1 MGNRIGDDIDR
12 RIEEMLEN
20 NGKQW
25 LIYNSDKD
33 ELLRIETM
41 LFFSDELMI
50 VSHLLNLYFIHE
62 N

>member
-1 MGNRIGDDIDR
+1 MGDDINR
-12 RIEEMLEN
+12 RIQEMLAN
-20 NGKQW
+20 NRKLW

-41 LFFSDELMI
+41 LFFSDELI
-50 VSHLLNLYFIHE
+50 SFAHLLNIYFIRE

>member
-50 VSHLLNLYFIHE
+50 VSHLLNIYFIYE